1 MKLFRLAAVLLGLCG
16 PTAHAQWQPQTVS
29 TTADLRGLCAVSAT
43 VAWVSGTNGTYARTT
58 DAGRTWIAGTVPGA
72 GKLDFRD
79 VEAFG
84 EATAYLRSAGP
95 GEESRIYKTTDGG
108 KTWALQFQNPDRAGF
123 FDALAFWDEQN
134 GLALGDPVGGRFQLV
149 ATTDGGASWKPIP
162 AEGRPPALPNE
173 GA

>member
-1 MKLFRLAAVLLGLCG
+1 MKPFRLAAVLLGLCG
-16 PTAHAQWQPQTVS
+16 PTASAQWQPQTVS

-84 EATAYLRSAGP
+84 AATAYLLGAGP

-108 KTWALQFQNPDRAGF
+108 KTWAPID
-123 FDALAFWDEQN
+123 
-134 GLALGDPVGGRFQLV
+134 
-149 ATTDGGASWKPIP
+149 KPFP
-162 AEGRPPALPNE
+162 
-173 GA
+173 